1 MLEKLP
7 EFCEAGLVMQH
18 SVRLEKAEEQ
28 EEMAA
33 LAAAAAPQRQQHQ
46 HLRSSGARGQTGVQ
60 MHLPYGKATI
70 AQV

>member
-18 SVRLEKAEEQ
+18 SVRLEEAEEQ
-28 EEMAA
+28 EEM
-33 LAAAAAPQRQQHQ
+33 APQRQQHQ